1 MQEEVEN
8 RTVNLAVSTTRL
20 TVSAVMAGIGK
31 YMRHRANVKARKA
44 TKTGE
49 NPKGRQTIEEL
60 IGQNQG
66 VTSVDVAKTD
76 LRGFEKYARKFSVDY
91 AIVKDKGTDPT
102 KYLCFFKARDADA
115 ITAAFNA
122 YMNDLEKSRN
132 KHSVLKKLSRLKSLM
147 PKLHGREKK
156 REREKVQER

>member
-31 YMRHRANVKARKA
+31 YMRHRANVKAGKA
-44 TKTGE
+44 AKAGE
-49 NPKGRQTIEEL
+49 KPKGRQTIEEL

-132 KHSVLKKLSRLKSLM
+132 KPSVLKKLSRLKALM

-156 REREKVQER
+156 RKMEKVQER